1 MSVDVLDALDKE
13 ILDVIQKE
21 IPFVPRPFQ
30 AMAEQLGTD
39 EETVLTR
46 LRRMKG
52 DQIRQISAIFDTKAL
67 GYQSSLVAAR
77 IAPDRLDEVAL
88 KVFNQHPGI
97 THNYKRNHDF
107 NLWFTIAVP
116 PNSRLGLE
124 KTVEILGQL
133 ADVESI
139 RLLPTLKLF
148 KIGVQLDVKKEAKA
162 DDKAAP
168 TYTEEMRKAALEK
181 QLTEQDIAVIRE
193 LQKDLPLV
201 SRPFDEWAANLN
213 MTSEELLAHAG
224 KLLADNKMR
233 RFSAVLNHRKAGFRA
248 NGMGVWHVPEEK
260 AEEIGYKMGSFRA
273 VSHCYLRPT
282 YPDWKYNI
290 FTMVH
295 GRDKEECEA
304 VLQAIEDE
312 TGITDRITL
321 YSTKEYKKTRVS
333 YFTPEIYE
341 WEAEVIE
348 RLNLEKAE

>member
-1 MSVDVLDALDKE
+1 MSVDLLDALDKE
-13 ILDVIQKE
+13 ILDVVQKE
-21 IPFVPRPFQ
+21 IPLVDRPFQ

-39 EETVLTR
+39 EETFLTR
-46 LRRMKG
+46 LNKMKG
-52 DQIRQISAIFDTKAL
+52 DQVRQISAIFDTKAL
-67 GYQSSLVAAR
+67 GYKSSLVAAR
-77 IAPDRLDEVAL
+77 IVPEKLDEMAV

-124 KTVEILGQL
+124 KTVEVLGQL
-133 ADVESI
+133 AEVESI
-139 RLLPTLKLF
+139 RILPTLKLF

-162 DDKAAP
+162 DEKAAP
-168 TYTEEMRKAALEK
+168 VYTEEMRKAAMEK
-181 QLTEQDIAVIRE
+181 QLTDQDIAVILE

-201 SRPFDEWAANLN
+201 PRPFDQWAANVN
-213 MTSEELLAHAG
+213 MTTDELLAHARR
-224 KLLADNKMR
+224 LIADGKMR

-248 NGMGVWHVPEEK
+248 NGMGVWNVPQEK
-260 AEEIGYKMGSFRA
+260 TDEIGYKMGSFRA

-295 GRDKEECEA
+295 GRDMEECEA
-304 VLQAIEDE
+304 ILQAIEDE

-341 WEAEVIE
+341 WEADVIE
-348 RLNLEKAE
+348 RLGL